1 MICAAALGWALL
13 LVGCSTDPDDAD
25 RAPFFL
31 WGARPGMQLDS
42 VEQIFIRQDNVSWFC
57 EDLGAGVRRCR
68 RPTRWVYGR
77 LEAVA
82 AADGR
87 VLYLAFAPDSSEYG
101 TGRDVLFDEDLAGME
116 RVWTRARGVRFDPH
130 GVSEASPKGTV
141 DFTTPRSHWKALV
154 TFDGRLCT
162 GLPRPCPALVQLVDW
177 RDGRAYV
184 QP

>member
-1 MICAAALGWALL
+1 MRLAAACGVAIVLLGCA
-13 LVGCSTDPDDAD
+13 TDPDDAD

-42 VEQIFIRQDNVSWFC
+42 VEQFFIRQDNVGWGC
-57 EDLGAGVRRCR
+57 EDLGSGIRRCQ
-68 RPTRWVYGR
+68 RPTQWVYGR

-82 AADGR
+82 GPDGR
-87 VLYLAFAPDSSEYG
+87 VFYIAFAPATSEYG
-101 TGRDVLFDEDLAGME
+101 TGRDVLFDEDLGSME
-116 RVWTRARGVRFDPH
+116 RVWMRAKGVRFDPH

-141 DFTTPRSHWKALV
+141 DFSTARGRWKALV

-162 GLPRPCPALVQLVDW
+162 GLPRPCPSLVQLVDW
-177 RDGRAYV
+177 RDGQSYV